1 MPVAQWRRSP
11 SSQFLLTDDASPS
24 RSPEGSRSPVSGV
37 QGTAP
42 TVTIIRLDEPA
53 VQKLSVP
60 VGVRKGEES
69 GTSLLVPRQP
79 RHEPLELDDGEG
91 DARAGGPLCGP
102 GFAMAAA
109 FIGPGTIATCSEAGA
124 EYGLSLLWVLSFAIG
139 SCIVLQEQSA
149 RVGCVARMG
158 FGEAILGLR
167 PAWARD
173 VIRVLSCVTL
183 AGGNAALQAGNLA
196 GGGMGL
202 AFLLEA
208 HGKEHEC
215 AALLGVTAL
224 MLLAAGR
231 TGALTHLLGAVVLG
245 MSLLF
250 VACAALT
257 APSPS
262 ALLAGLLVPSFPS
275 GSSQTMLALVG
286 TTLCAYNLFLQ
297 SSAVAGACA
306 ARPRNADALRV
317 QLRWVRLDTA
327 LSALVGGLVSASLMV
342 VSASLAD
349 DEGGAGAG
357 AGDASRGGEASD
369 GGEATAVPAA
379 AAAAASAGGVGELAR
394 GVARVLG
401 PRAGQAFALGLC
413 AAGLSSA
420 VTAPLAARLA
430 IRGLLPAHP
439 AAATL
444 AWVAV
449 GALGTAVAAV
459 PGLQPLAV
467 IVAAQCLNA
476 VLLPLLGGALVVVAS
491 QPESLGSFRCAASSP
506 SHFTALAAAHTTRC
520 VPPVRSVR
528 RNGPIAT
535 VAGWTVVTLTCALS
549 VRSLMVELI

>member
-1 MPVAQWRRSP
+1 MAPADKLFFNRSP
-11 SSQFLLTDDASPS
+11 SSQFLLTEDASPS
-24 RSPEGSRSPVSGV
+24 RSPDISRSPESSACGS
-37 QGTAP
+37 QP
-42 TVTIIRLDEPA
+42 NVTIIRLDEPA
-53 VQKLSVP
+53 VLKLSVP
-60 VGVRKGEES
+60 VGVRKEEEG
-69 GTSLLVPRQP
+69 GTSLLVPRQMYK
-79 RHEPLELDDGEG
+79 HQPLELDDGEG
-91 DARAGGPLCGP
+91 DGRAGGPLCGP

-124 EYGLSLLWVLSFAIG
+124 EFGLSLLWVLSFAIG

-149 RVGCVARMG
+149 RVGCVARVG

-173 VIRVLSCVTL
+173 AIRALACVTL
-183 AGGNAALQAGNLA
+183 GGGNAALQAGNLA

-208 HGKEHEC
+208 PGKEHEC
-215 AALLGVTAL
+215 AALLGATAL

-231 TGALTHLLGAVVLG
+231 TGALTQLLGVVVLG

-250 VACAALT
+250 VACAVLA

-262 ALLAGLLVPSFPS
+262 ALLHGLLVPRFPAD
-275 GSSQTMLALVG
+275 SSRTMLALVG

-306 ARPRNADALRV
+306 ARPRTAGALRH
-317 QLRWVRLDTA
+317 QLRWVRLDTVC
-327 LSALVGGLVSASLMV
+327 SALVGGAVSASLMV

-349 DEGGAGAG
+349 EDAGGGGGAGGGAGAG
-357 AGDASRGGEASD
+357 ATAVALGSGLDVSGGGGDATAASASAA
-369 GGEATAVPAA
+369 ATAA
-379 AAAAASAGGVGELAR
+379 AAAAAATAASGGVGELAR
-394 GVARVLG
+394 GVARLLG

-439 AAATL
+439 AVATL

-449 GALGTAVAAV
+449 GVLGTAVAAV
-459 PGLQPLAV
+459 PGLQPLSV

-491 QPESLGSFRCAASSP
+491 QPELLGSFR
-506 SHFTALAAAHTTRC
+506 
-520 VPPVRSVR
+520 
-528 RNGPIAT
+528 NGPVAT
-535 VAGWTVVTLTCALS
+535 VAGWTVVALTCALS
-549 VRSLMVELI
+549 VRSLMVQLM